1 MSSEKCAKFSGLIAS
16 ISIALRIVFESKS
29 DVFVNL
35 STRFGKSV
43 VFQAFRALPIMYSC
57 VDPTREKNI
66 VLVVSQVINLMKD

>member
-16 ISIALRIVFESKS
+16 ISIALRIVFEAKS

-43 VFQAFRALPIMYSC
+43 VFQALPIMYSC